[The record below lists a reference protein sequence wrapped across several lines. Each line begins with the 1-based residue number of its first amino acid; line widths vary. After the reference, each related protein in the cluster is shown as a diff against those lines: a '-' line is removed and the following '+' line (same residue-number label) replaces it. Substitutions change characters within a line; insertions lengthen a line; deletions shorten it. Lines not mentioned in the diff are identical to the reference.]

1 MRQSDWISYMEL
13 LKDVNYKKMITNRI
27 LVTVLMI
34 LLEFLLMIGIF
45 WKMVQYS
52 GYIMIFFSFLSGL
65 YVVYLMCKD
74 GNASYRIGWI
84 LVILGLPPFGAFI
97 YMLWGDK
104 KPSKKLQRK
113 LKRSYLTFA
122 DFCEKNSQLYEKLE
136 AENPRIAATA
146 RYIKKASSYPLW
158 DNTKVTYYAVG
169 EHMFEAMLEAIKEAK
184 HYIFL
189 EYFIVEEGKMWGRM
203 LEALLQKAKEG
214 VEIRML
220 YDDMGSVTVL
230 PFGYAK
236 KIEKMD
242 PHIKCIPFNPVVP
255 FLAMVMNNRDHRKI
269 LVVDGETG
277 FTGGINIA
285 DEYINERERFGHW
298 KDNGLRLVG
307 GGVLNLAVMFM
318 EMWNASSNQKLT
330 VSQYLSP
337 YVRNCSVEEEATCA
351 GYVQPYGDDPL
362 DDENVGEDVYLEVL
376 NQAKDYVYITTPY
389 LILDDE
395 LKRALIMAA
404 KRGVDVRIITPGIPD
419 KKLVFRLTRAN
430 YLPLLEAG
438 IQIYE
443 YTPGFIHA
451 KSFLSDD
458 RVGVVGTINLDYRSL
473 YLHFECGVWMYD
485 VPALCDLKKD
495 ICDTMKKSRKIR
507 KEDVHT
513 KTIGR
518 LFDGLLRIMAP
529 LL

>member
-1 MRQSDWISYMEL
+1 MEL
-13 LKDVNYKKMITNRI
+13 LKDINYKKMITNRI
-27 LVTVLMI
+27 VVTAFMI
-34 LLEFLLMIGIF
+34 LLELLLLLGVF
-45 WKMVQYS
+45 WKTVQYS
-52 GYIMIFFSFLSGL
+52 GFVLMFFSFLSGL
-65 YVVYLMCKD
+65 YVIYLVCKD

-84 LVILGLPPFGAFI
+84 LVILALPPFGCFI

-104 KPSKKLQRK
+104 KPSKKLQAK
-113 LKRSYLTFA
+113 LRRSYAAFT
-122 DFCEKNSQLYEKLE
+122 DFGERNKELYDQLELE
-136 AENPRIAATA
+136 NRRAAATA
-146 RYIKKASSYPLW
+146 HYIQKTSNYPLW
-158 DNTKVTYYAVG
+158 NNTDVTYYSIG
-169 EHMFEAMLEAIKEAK
+169 ESMFEEMIESIKQAK

-189 EYFIVEEGKMWGRM
+189 EFFIVEEGKMWGRM

-220 YDDMGSVTVL
+220 YDDMGSMVLL

-236 KIEKMD
+236 KLEEME

-269 LVVDGETG
+269 LVIDGKVG
-277 FTGGINIA
+277 FTGGVNLA
-285 DEYINERERFGHW
+285 DEYINVKEKFGHW
-298 KDNGLRLVG
+298 KDTGVKLVG

-318 EMWNASSNQKLT
+318 EMWNASGSEKLLEKD
-330 VSQYLSP
+330 YLD
-337 YVRNCSVEEEATCA
+337 VDFGTLTEVKDTQTK

-362 DDENVGEDVYLEVL
+362 DDENVGEDVYLEIL

-395 LKRALIMAA
+395 LKKAFIMAA
-404 KRGVDVRIITPGIPD
+404 KRGVDVRIITPGVPD
-419 KKLVFRLTRAN
+419 KKVIFRLTRAN

-438 IQIYE
+438 VKIYE
-443 YTPGFIHA
+443 YTPGFVHA

-458 RVGVVGTINLDYRSL
+458 KIGVVGTINLDYRSL

-485 VPALCDLKKD
+485 VPALADLKVD
-495 ICDTMKKSRKIR
+495 MLQTMDKSKVMQ

-513 KTIGR
+513 KTLGR
-518 LFDGLLRIMAP
+518 LFDGLLRVMAP

>member
-1 MRQSDWISYMEL
+1 MEL
-13 LKDVNYKKMITNRI
+13 LKDVNYKKMITSRI
-27 LVTVLMI
+27 LVTAIMI
-34 LLEFLLMIGIF
+34 FLEFLLMLGVF

-52 GYIMIFFSFLSGL
+52 GYIMMFFSFLSGL
-65 YVVYLMCKD
+65 YVIYLICKD

-84 LVILGLPPFGAFI
+84 LVILALPPFGAFI

-113 LKRSYLTFA
+113 LKRSYAAFA
-122 DFCEKNSQLYEKLE
+122 DFCDKNNHLYEALE
-136 AENPRIAATA
+136 TKNPRIAATA

-158 DNTKVTYYAVG
+158 DNTAVTYYSVG
-169 EHMFEAMLEAIKEAK
+169 EAMFEAMLNAIKEAK

-220 YDDMGSVTVL
+220 YDDMGSVAVL

-236 KIEKMD
+236 KFEKMD
-242 PHIKCIPFNPVVP
+242 SHIKCIPFNPVVP

-269 LVVDGETG
+269 LVVDGCVG
-277 FTGGINIA
+277 FTGGINLA

-298 KDNGLRLVG
+298 KDNGLKLVG

-318 EMWNASSNQKLT
+318 EMWNASSNEKLT
-330 VSQYLSP
+330 IKKYLEPVSERISMDGDM
-337 YVRNCSVEEEATCA
+337 VCK

-362 DDENVGEDVYLEVL
+362 DDENVGEDVYLEIL
-376 NQAKDYVYITTPY
+376 NQAKEYVYITTPY

-419 KKLVFRLTRAN
+419 KKIVFRLTRAN

-438 IQIYE
+438 VQIYE
-443 YTPGFIHA
+443 YAPGFIHA

-458 RVGVVGTINLDYRSL
+458 CVGVVGTINLDYRSL

-485 VPALCDLKKD
+485 APALFDLKSD
-495 ICDTMKKSRKIR
+495 FVATMEKSRKIR

-518 LFDGLLRIMAP
+518 LFDGLLRVMAP